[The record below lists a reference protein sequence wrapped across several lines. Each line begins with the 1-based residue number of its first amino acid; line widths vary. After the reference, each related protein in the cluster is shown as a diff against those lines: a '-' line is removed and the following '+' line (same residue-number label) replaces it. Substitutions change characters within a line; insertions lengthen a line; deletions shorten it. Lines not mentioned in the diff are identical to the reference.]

1 MSKERYS
8 SFISLNKFFK
18 DVFSVEDDLDNSDI
32 WRKYIFTKSFKEI
45 LNSIDFLFKSENFKK
60 KSIILSGKY
69 GVGKSHTLA
78 VMSHLLWDDIQTIG
92 PIIENI
98 KRDADI
104 PGHTLAQFREDKKYF
119 PVILSGKDSNEI
131 SDERTFDFRLQIAL
145 EEALKKYGLFDKISE
160 KSEFDLYY
168 NWLKTQCENGDASV
182 CLSLKANLEKTGQ
195 FGSVEELIE
204 ALSDRDPSSLS
215 IIKDLVTQ
223 WGFPP
228 PYHIDSFGYYENVLK
243 ELQTKDNS
251 IIGIIIYWDEFTTVF
266 DYAGRSNNAKILQKI
281 QEWAEKASS
290 NIILFLVSHRSPEAF
305 RGKYSQLEDELA
317 KIENRFQITH
327 MKMEKN
333 TTYELIEKSLVI
345 KDKDYEGYRKYLAD
359 IGLDAQ
365 ILKVFVNQYKDLFK
379 DIEYTDK
386 KIIRTLPLHPY
397 SVYVATKIA
406 NLIGSA
412 ERSIFQLL
420 HSTENIE
427 TIYGTKLG
435 FAKFIE
441 LEPSEEDAKLFSID
455 QVFDFFYD
463 DLRQYNFDK
472 GTYSNILQTINSFT
486 RFFPIVETLGKDE
499 IKVFKT
505 LVLMQMLH
513 EFEHEAA
520 LLTTKNNIETALIKS
535 NIKNVGKILEKLKE
549 NSILI
554 LYDRG
559 LTPEDYMYKIR
570 IGDYDQESLEKIISE
585 VSKEQSFEKYVAR
598 RNDLIIQ
605 NVLEGALEVPRL
617 RGSLSIL
624 RDNNIEIKSYSS
636 NDIGKLKP
644 EIKNLDSLGKFVLT
658 PILSADS
665 NKFDLT
671 RTEIIE
677 LSKKYQNHIF
687 FLYEGPFDECYDKWI
702 EALAQRKLGQ
712 ERSNKQ
718 LIEQGDQLER
728 TEKDVLEEKLRQVT
742 LICQGLWVKKTSNI
756 GPKLSEFIEKI
767 YPRGFDYLKYN
778 GFWES
783 PKKYS
788 ESILEYYGDAN
799 GKKQINDETHQV
811 KKRIREIFIDKN
823 GEPLIDNKL
832 YLRDEEFVRSSP
844 LYETVEKIKSY
855 LMKKTGSFI
864 SIQSMIDDLQLE
876 RPPYGL
882 CGWTESLVITY
893 ALAEFKRENR
903 LEVKIGN
910 NTPSKDVTKIV
921 EAINDAIKKAKK
933 GHLIRYGTSDELK
946 LAKNLIAMFNLE
958 DESIKTLAEV
968 TFKIRHKNS
977 ISFGL
982 PLWVI
987 PYAYEGEKKDALEK
1001 CLTQLNQVI
1010 VESDRDKIIS
1020 DKELEQ
1026 ILRTISEIEK
1036 LYAKSI
1042 WATLFSKST
1051 FSQGFQKYLSARFI
1065 RIFHF
1070 YPSSDIVIDNLKTT
1084 LEGEPWAWTET
1095 KVADQLISLLNNSA
1109 IPEKPQNIHSH
1120 LDEGGLILE
1129 WDAPVQDSGIPLK
1142 YIIQRKEEDD
1152 SFVIIDKIDAKN
1164 TTYTDQKTKPGITY
1178 TYRVIAE
1185 NGAGK
1190 SEPSDEYK
1198 KKIVPIPPPF
1208 NLTINAFEEYFKI
1221 IWEIPNDEYEID
1233 FYKIYRGSSP
1243 SNMEEIAVKIPNC
1256 DSEYLDYDVIAA
1268 TRYFYRID
1276 AYNSIGMKCHGKTS
1290 QPVLLTCKICPLPP
1304 TNPSAVL
1311 YNDGVQITWSVAENG
1326 RLFLEKYCIYRKDQ
1340 HENQKIIA
1348 MPSSNETKF
1357 FDNEVTIGE
1366 TYSYSISANN
1376 SAGESQ
1382 IVSFDTIEIPLQ
1394 IPPVNAHIQ
1403 IKNQNVIL
1411 EWNSFDEKYG
1421 LKSIEIKRGEKL
1433 TEILHLDDLDGKITK
1448 FTDNSVKIG
1457 QHYYYQ
1463 IVVKGANGCLK
1474 YSNLLGPV
1482 SLSVPIDI
1490 EKWEGE
1496 TISLAKNDRSLFL
1509 KQINHVI
1516 QTLIDDPSQKESLAE
1531 NDALIKI
1538 KKIIEGVL
1546 ND

>member
-32 WRKYIFTKSFKEI
+32 WKKYIFTKSFKEI
-45 LNSIDFLFKSENFKK
+45 LTSIDFLFKSENFKK

-78 VMSHLLWDDIQTIG
+78 VMSHVLWDDIQTIK
-92 PIIENI
+92 PIIETI

-104 PGHTLAQFREDKKYF
+104 PGHTLAQFREGKKYF

-168 NWLKTQCENGDASV
+168 NWLKTQCENDNASIY
-182 CLSLKANLEKTGQ
+182 LSLKDNLGKTGQ

-243 ELQTKDNS
+243 ELQTKDNL

-266 DYAGRSNNAKILQKI
+266 EHAGRSNNAKILQKI

-345 KDKDYEGYRKYLAD
+345 TNNDYEAYRKYLGD
-359 IGLDAQ
+359 IGLNAT
-365 ILKVFVNQYKDLFK
+365 ILKLFVDQYKNLFN

-420 HSTENIE
+420 HSTENIK

-435 FAKFIE
+435 FAAFIE
-441 LEPSEEDAKLFSID
+441 LEPSDEDAKLFSID

-472 GTYSNILQTINSFT
+472 VTYSNILQTINSFT
-486 RFFPIVETLGKDE
+486 RYFPIVENLGNDA

-520 LLTTKNNIETALIKS
+520 LVTTKNNIETALIKS
-535 NIKNVGKILEKLKE
+535 NIKNVGSILEKLKE

-559 LTPEDYMYKIR
+559 LLPEEYTYKIR

-598 RNDLIIQ
+598 RHDLIAQ
-605 NVLEGALEVPRL
+605 NLLEGVLDVPRL
-617 RGSLSIL
+617 RGTISTL
-624 RDNNIEIKSYSS
+624 RDNNIEVKSYSS
-636 NDIGKLKP
+636 NDISKLKSD
-644 EIKNLDSLGKFVLT
+644 IKNLDSLGKFVLT
-658 PILSADS
+658 PILSDDS
-665 NKFDLT
+665 KKFDLT

-677 LSKKYQNHIF
+677 LSKKYQNQIF
-687 FLYEGPFDECYDKWI
+687 LLYEGPFDECYNKWI
-702 EALAQRKLGQ
+702 EALSQRKLGQ

-728 TEKDVLEEKLRQVT
+728 TEKETLEEKLKQVT
-742 LICQGLWVKKTSNI
+742 LICQGLWVKKTSSI
-756 GPKLSEFIEKI
+756 GLKLAEFIEKI

-778 GFWES
+778 SFWES
-783 PKKYS
+783 PKGYS
-788 ESILEYYGDAN
+788 ESILNCYGEPD
-799 GKKQINDETHQV
+799 GKKQIFDETHQV
-811 KKRIREIFIDKN
+811 KKKIHEIFIDKN
-823 GEPLIDNKL
+823 GDPLVDNKL
-832 YLRDEEFVRSSP
+832 FLRDEEFVRSSS
-844 LYETVEKIKSY
+844 LYENVEKIKSY

-864 SIQSMIDDLQLE
+864 SLRSMIDDLELE
-876 RPPYGL
+876 RPPFGL
-882 CGWTESLVITY
+882 CGWIESLVITY
-893 ALAEFKRENR
+893 ALAEFKKENR
-903 LEVKIGN
+903 LEVKFGN
-910 NTPSKDVTKIV
+910 VTPSKDGIKIV
-921 EAINDAIKKAKK
+921 DAINDAIKKAKK
-933 GHLIRYGTSDELK
+933 NHQIRYGTSDELQ
-946 LAKNLIAMFNLE
+946 LAKNLIGMFSL
-958 DESIKTLAEV
+958 DEETIKTLAEV

-977 ISFGL
+977 TSFGL

-987 PYAYEGEKKDALEK
+987 PYAYEGEKKEALEK

-1020 DKELEQ
+1020 DTELEQ

-1036 LYAKSI
+1036 QYNKSI

-1051 FSQGFQKYLSARFI
+1051 FSQGFEKYISARFI
-1065 RIFHF
+1065 RIYHF

-1095 KVADQLISLLNNSA
+1095 KVANQLTSLLNNSA
-1109 IPEKPQNIHSH
+1109 IPERPQNIHSH
-1120 LDEGGLILE
+1120 LEEGGLILE
-1129 WDAPVQDSGIPLK
+1129 WDAPPQDSGIPLK
-1142 YIIQRKEEDD
+1142 YIIQRKEEDN
-1152 SFVIIDKIDAKN
+1152 SFVIIEKINAKN
-1164 TTYTDQKTKPGITY
+1164 TTYTDQKIKPGITY
-1178 TYRVIAE
+1178 TYVIIAE

-1190 SEPSDEYK
+1190 SEPCDEYK
-1198 KKIVPIPPPF
+1198 KKILPILPPI
-1208 NLTINAFEEYFKI
+1208 NLTINAFEEYFTI
-1221 IWEIPNDEYEID
+1221 LWEKPNDEYEID
-1233 FYKIYRGSSP
+1233 FYKIFRGSSP
-1243 SNMEEIAVKIPNC
+1243 SNMEEIKVKIPNR
-1256 DSEYLDYDVIAA
+1256 DSEYLDYDVNAA

-1276 AYNSIGMKCHGKTS
+1276 AYNTSGMKCHGKTS
-1290 QPVLLTCKICPLPP
+1290 QPVLLTYKICPPP
-1304 TNPSAVL
+1304 PENPSAVL
-1311 YNDGVQITWSVAENG
+1311 FNEGIQISWSHPENG
-1326 RLFLEKYCIYRKDQ
+1326 CLFPEKYCIYRKDQ

-1348 MPSSNETKF
+1348 MPSANETKF
-1357 FDNEVTIGE
+1357 FDNGVTIGE
-1366 TYSYSISANN
+1366 TYSYSISAHN

-1382 IVSFDTIEIPLQ
+1382 IIPFGTIEIPLQ
-1394 IPPVNAHIQ
+1394 IPPVNAHLRI
-1403 IKNQNVIL
+1403 INQNVIL

-1421 LKSIEIKRGEKL
+1421 VKLIEIKRGEKL
-1433 TEILHLDDLDGKITK
+1433 TEIYHLGDLEGNITN
-1448 FTDNSVKIG
+1448 FTDDSVKIG

-1474 YSNLLGPV
+1474 YSNLLGPI

-1490 EKWEGE
+1490 EKWEGD

-1509 KQINHVI
+1509 KQINHII
-1516 QTLIDDPSQKESLAE
+1516 QTLIDDPLQTERVKE
-1531 NDALIKI
+1531 NDALKKI
-1538 KKIIEGVL
+1538 RTIIEGII